1 MAIMTIL
8 LDADGAWPEL
18 RGKKIHH
25 ISNDDVIEVA
35 ALDGGMQSGLPSVM
49 FRIDLPN
56 GEVVLAETS
65 MRLFLNAAKAF
76 MARYGDVTAV

>member
-1 MAIMTIL
+1 MRIIL
-8 LDADGAWPEL
+8 DGDNAWPDL
-18 RGKKIHH
+18 VGKRVHH
-25 ISNDDVIEVA
+25 IGGGGEIQVA
-35 ALDGGMQSGLPSVM
+35 GLEGGMQSGLPSVTI
-49 FRIDLPN
+49 RIDLPN